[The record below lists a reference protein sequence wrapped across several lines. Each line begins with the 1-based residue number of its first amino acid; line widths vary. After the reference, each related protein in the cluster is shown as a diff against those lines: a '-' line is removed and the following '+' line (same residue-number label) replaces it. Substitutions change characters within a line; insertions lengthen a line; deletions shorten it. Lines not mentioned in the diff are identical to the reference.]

1 MSQQILE
8 KISASGIIGIK
19 KAELKKE
26 FGKDC
31 DSQIEQ
37 LVEAGDA
44 IVDQKGI
51 SYFVWT
57 KDNYFSHISKNDPK
71 YKILF
76 NKIKEIEDSISQQN
90 SQTNTNVFER
100 FKSKFNETINEMST
114 SLGWISFA
122 DIRTRVC
129 ASLNISQTE
138 FYNYASSLITAQRE
152 KYEISTGGTEGL
164 LSRGLVHGYVRR
176 L

>member
-1 MSQQILE
+1 M
-8 KISASGIIGIK
+8 GVK

-57 KDNYFSHISKNDPK
+57 KEHYFSHLTKNDPK

-76 NKIKEIEDSISQQN
+76 NKIREIESALENQHLQN
-90 SQTNTNVFER
+90 NSNAPKQ
-100 FKSKFNETINEMST
+100 FKTKFNEAINEMST
-114 SLGWISFA
+114 SLGWISLS
-122 DIRTRVC
+122 DIRQKVC
-129 ASLNISQTE
+129 ASMDITKEEFYDYVTPIVISQNE
-138 FYNYASSLITAQRE
+138 
-152 KYEISTGGTEGL
+152 YEISTGGNEGI
-164 LSRGLVHGYVRR
+164 LSRGLIHGYVRKI
-176 L
+176 